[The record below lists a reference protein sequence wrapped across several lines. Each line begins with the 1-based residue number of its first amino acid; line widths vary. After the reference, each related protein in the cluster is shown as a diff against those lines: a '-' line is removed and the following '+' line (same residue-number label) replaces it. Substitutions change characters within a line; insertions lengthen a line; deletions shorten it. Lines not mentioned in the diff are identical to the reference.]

1 LGRPRRRA
9 IGDGVSLGT
18 KRRAS
23 MSTVSMASTRNESR
37 AYKAT
42 LWGGLIAGILDITY
56 AFVASALRSGRG
68 PVWVLQSV
76 ASGLLGANTFEGGAG
91 TAVLGAALHFLI
103 AFTAA
108 ATYYVL
114 SRQFKFLVRQAVI
127 WGLIYGI
134 VVYVV
139 MNYVVLPLSAF
150 PFKGGSPPL
159 AVLVRNLVGHM
170 LLVGLPISLAV
181 RRYSR

>member
-1 LGRPRRRA
+1 
-9 IGDGVSLGT
+9 
-18 KRRAS
+18 

-139 MNYVVLPLSAF
+139 MNYVVLPLSAIGHH
-150 PFKGGSPPL
+150 GGNGPL
-159 AVLVRNLVGHM
+159 YLVIPEILVHM
-170 LLVGLPISLAV
+170 FGVGLTIALFTRNALRPSL
-181 RRYSR
+181 R